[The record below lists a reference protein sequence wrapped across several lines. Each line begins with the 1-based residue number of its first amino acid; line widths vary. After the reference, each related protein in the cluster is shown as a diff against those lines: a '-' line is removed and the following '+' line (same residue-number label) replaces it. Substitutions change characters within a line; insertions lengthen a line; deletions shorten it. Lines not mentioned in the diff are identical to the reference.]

1 MAKDTH
7 VNEAQHQ
14 SAQEIRGL
22 DMQEKPAR
30 GSMGVGVMQN
40 IPRPDKNGPH
50 RGLFEKN
57 KKRVYATQS
66 VCAICGHPVDFSLK
80 YPDPMSACID
90 HIIPIVKG
98 GHPSDIDNLQL
109 AHLTCNRQKSDKI
122 VRSDQ
127 TTPQEQTE
135 LGNRVLPQSV
145 DWRTF

>member
-1 MAKDTH
+1 M
-7 VNEAQHQ
+7 
-14 SAQEIRGL
+14 
-22 DMQEKPAR
+22 
-30 GSMGVGVMQN
+30 
-40 IPRPDKNGPH
+40 
-50 RGLFEKN
+50 
-57 KKRVYATQS
+57 
-66 VCAICGHPVDFSLK
+66 DFSLK

-109 AHLTCNRQKSDKI
+109 AHLTCNRQKSDKL

-127 TTPQEQTE
+127 AAPQEQTE